1 MKDERA
7 GPFAERIMIA
17 GPRPI
22 QAPSIR
28 GFGAKLIAAGLV
40 TLLAAGCQSR
50 SPETTGSIG
59 GARISPREAD
69 ALAEKYAADPNDLGL
84 AMRYAQALRATDQ
97 RAQATA
103 VLQQAALRN
112 PRNTAVLGA
121 YGKALVEVG
130 RLQEAQDVLQNAH
143 SPAQPD
149 WRILSA
155 QGSAADQLGDHAR
168 AQGFYDAALKIRPDE
183 PAILSNLGLSYAL
196 ARQLDQAEAT
206 MRRAVS
212 QPGADARV
220 RGNLALVLGLRGRF
234 DEAEAI
240 LRRDLPPAEVAANLA
255 SLRSLVARSG
265 GPANPVNRKLAT
277 GRS

>member
-1 MKDERA
+1 MTT
-7 GPFAERIMIA
+7 

-22 QAPSIR
+22 AASFAR
-28 GFGAKLIAAGLV
+28 GIGAKLIAAGLV

-59 GARISPREAD
+59 AARYSPRDAD
-69 ALAEKYAADPNDLGL
+69 ALAERYAADPNDVAN

-121 YGKALVEVG
+121 YGKSLVEVG

-155 QGSAADQLGDHAR
+155 QGSVADQLGDHAR

-183 PAILSNLGLSYAL
+183 PAVLSNLGLSYAL
-196 ARQLDQAEAT
+196 ARQLDRAEET
-206 MRRAVS
+206 MRLAVAR
-212 QPGADARV
+212 PGADARV
-220 RGNLALVLGLRGRF
+220 RANLALVLGLKGRF

-255 SLRSLVARSG
+255 SLRSLASRSG
-265 GPANPVNRKLAT
+265 RKPAAR
-277 GRS
+277 G